1 MINTI
6 LSSGEV
12 GNIGLKHLKEARELT
27 SKKWE
32 KFGLLKGL
40 EGAMKENIATLY
52 ENQAHHM
59 LFESTVSDGTGSF
72 ETVAFPIIRRTFAK
86 LLANEVVSIQ
96 AMSMAVGRLYF
107 FNPKISKRLADGG
120 NGPLDGAYSNGADQ
134 YVLDAEGRKTL
145 EGGAA
150 YGRLVKSGGTTF
162 ETFSLYDAQYAT
174 DYDGYGSAL
183 FNRSMGDE
191 ITLPLT
197 PTTVVGTYTGVE
209 SKVRVQIT
217 GFHVLG
223 RGKLRGPIGIP
234 SDTEE
239 FLASLNISCNQNLM
253 LDGAVAVT
261 AGKSL
266 DFRIL
271 PQQYGHPI
279 VDQNGAITVEI
290 DLTASNSTGAY
301 VALTPASLLAPTL
314 AFNFTYKVYADLEG
328 ESDMAEISFDFD
340 HIDVSVQERKLRAS
354 FTPEVQQDVQAFQ
367 SVDVEAELSALLS
380 ETVSAEID
388 REILRDL
395 RQGAAWLKKWDAAGY
410 DKQLANGTAVG
421 ITRKDYNQGLITVI
435 NQISARIH
443 KTTLRGGANWIIVS
457 TEVSALLNDLE
468 YFHVTDASPE
478 ETKYSLGIEKTG
490 AIQNRFQVYVDVYAP
505 ANTVLIGH
513 KGDGI
518 FHAGYIYAPYV
529 PLMLFPAQRSHQD
542 FRTVMGIM
550 TRYAKKMVNNRFYGK
565 VLVSGLEW
573 SSPSEFNGIA

>member
-40 EGAMKENIATLY
+40 EGAMKENVATLY

-59 LFESTVSDGTGSF
+59 LYESTVSDGTGSF
-72 ETVAFPIIRRTFAK
+72 ETVAFPVIRRTFAK

-107 FNPKISKRLADGG
+107 FNPKISKRVAGQHTA
-120 NGPLDGAYSNGADQ
+120 LDGAYSNGTEN
-134 YVLDAEGRKTL
+134 YTLDAEGRKTL
-145 EGGAA
+145 EGGVA
-150 YGRLVKSGGTTF
+150 YARLVKPTGTQM
-162 ETFSLYDAQYAT
+162 ETFSLYDAQFAT
-174 DYDGYGSAL
+174 DYDGYGNAL
-183 FNRSMGDE
+183 FNRTMGGE
-191 ITLPLT
+191 ITTPLT
-197 PTTVVGTYTGVE
+197 ATTLVGAYTGVE
-209 SKVRVQIT
+209 SKVRVKIT
-217 GFHVLG
+217 GFSVVN

-239 FLASLNISCNQNLM
+239 FLASLVLSCNHDLM

-279 VDQNGAITVEI
+279 VDQSGAITVEI

-301 VALTPASLLAPTL
+301 VAMTPNSLTTPAL
-314 AFNFTYKVYADLEG
+314 AFSFTYKVYADLEG
-328 ESDMAEISFDFD
+328 EAEMAEISFDFD

-388 REILRDL
+388 REVLRDL

-410 DKQLANGTAVG
+410 DKQLAQGTAVG

>member
-40 EGAMKENIATLY
+40 EGAMKENVATLY

-72 ETVAFPIIRRTFAK
+72 ETVAFPVIRRTFAK

-96 AMSMAVGRLYF
+96 AMSMAIGRLYF
-107 FNPKISKRLADGG
+107 FNPKVSKRV
-120 NGPLDGAYSNGADQ
+120 NGAHTALDGAYSNGAAD
-134 YVLDAEGRKTL
+134 YTLDAEGRKTL
-145 EGGAA
+145 EAGAA
-150 YGRLVKSGGTTF
+150 YGRLVKTAGTQF
-162 ETFSLYDAQYAT
+162 ETYSLYDAQYAT
-174 DYDGYGSAL
+174 EYDGYGNAL
-183 FNRSMGDE
+183 FNRTMGGE
-191 ITLPLT
+191 LPFT
-197 PTTVVGTYTGVE
+197 GPTTVVGSYTGVE
-209 SKVRVQIT
+209 AKVKVKVT
-217 GFHVLG
+217 GFSIDG
-223 RGKLRGPIGIP
+223 RGRLRGPIGIP

-239 FLASLNISCNQNLM
+239 FLSSLNVTANHDMM
-253 LDGAVAVT
+253 LDNAVHVA
-261 AGKSL
+261 AGKTL
-266 DFRIL
+266 EFRIL

-279 VDQNGAITVEI
+279 VDKTGAITIEI
-290 DLTASNSTGAY
+290 DLTASNSTNTY
-301 VALTPASLLAPTL
+301 VAMTPNNFSGQPTF
-314 AFNFTYKVYADLEG
+314 AFNYSYKVYADLEG
-328 ESDMAEISFDFD
+328 EAEMAEISFDFD

-395 RQGAAWLKKWDAAGY
+395 RQGAAWLRKWDAAGY
-410 DKQLANGTAVG
+410 DKQLAAGLAVG

-435 NQISARIH
+435 NRISALIH

-457 TEVSALLNDLE
+457 TEISALLNDLE

-565 VLVSGLEW
+565 VLVSGLDFT
-573 SSPSEFNGIA
+573 SPDEFNGIS

>member
-40 EGAMKENIATLY
+40 EGAMKENVATLY

-59 LFESTVSDGTGSF
+59 LYESTTSDGTGSF
-72 ETVAFPIIRRTFAK
+72 ETVAFPVIRRTFAK

-107 FNPKISKRLADGG
+107 FNPKISKRV
-120 NGPLDGAYSNGADQ
+120 NGAHSELDGAYSNGADH
-134 YVLDAEGRKTL
+134 YTLDAEGRKTL

-150 YGRLVKSGGTTF
+150 YARLVKPTGTQY

-174 DYDGYGSAL
+174 DYDGYGNAL
-183 FNRSMGDE
+183 FNRTMGDE
-191 ITLPLT
+191 LPFT
-197 PTTVVGTYTGVE
+197 GATTVVGAYTGVE
-209 SKVRVQIT
+209 GKVKVKIT
-217 GFHVLG
+217 GFSIDG
-223 RGKLRGPIGIP
+223 RGRLRGPIGIP

-239 FLASLNISCNQNLM
+239 FLSSLTITCTKDLN
-253 LDGAVAVT
+253 LDGAVAIA
-261 AGKSL
+261 AGKTL
-266 DFRIL
+266 EFRIL

-279 VDQNGAITVEI
+279 VDKDGAITVEI
-290 DLTASNSTGAY
+290 DLTASNSAGAY
-301 VALTPASLLAPTL
+301 VAMTPASAG
-314 AFNFTYKVYADLEG
+314 AVFNFSYKVYADLEG
-328 ESDMAEISFDFD
+328 EAEMAEISFDFD